1 MYRRDV
7 TEIKDECRRTN
18 SILGVAG
25 FAIASIQAGL
35 STVVPSANKVTEKG
49 LYAISMTHKRHGIKY
64 IIENDDYLYPK
75 SMHIADKY
83 GYNDVEGITEA
94 ILLFMKIPMVGMVKA
109 GFICQ
114 MLGFDVACL
123 DSHNLKRLGISEAQM
138 KIDKNLSEDAKRSRI
153 QPYVEL
159 CQKEGAEFWWNT
171 WCIHVAGNRA
181 NRTLDTEDVVSK
193 FHVDCVKAWH
203 QACTSV

>member
-64 IIENDDYLYPK
+64 
-75 SMHIADKY
+75 
-83 GYNDVEGITEA
+83 
-94 ILLFMKIPMVGMVKA
+94 
-109 GFICQ
+109 
-114 MLGFDVACL
+114 
-123 DSHNLKRLGISEAQM
+123 
-138 KIDKNLSEDAKRSRI
+138 
-153 QPYVEL
+153 
-159 CQKEGAEFWWNT
+159 
-171 WCIHVAGNRA
+171 
-181 NRTLDTEDVVSK
+181 
-193 FHVDCVKAWH
+193 
-203 QACTSV
+203 